1 MKFRKKSW
9 LAFLLMVVISLVLT
23 ACGGGNDDKAK
34 KDDSGDDGGGKKI
47 TIFQSK
53 VEISDQLEALAKE
66 YEKETGVKVE
76 IWGTTGDD
84 YFQQLQIKLNS
95 EQGPSIFTL
104 EGLRQA
110 QKLKSYVADLSDAEF
125 VPNIAPKM
133 ELKMD
138 DKVVGLPYG
147 VEGFGI
153 VYNKDLVKPEDVKD
167 YDSFVSTLQNLK
179 KQGINPFGLS
189 QEAYFLIGHM
199 SNYPFSLQEDNY
211 AFIDKMEAGDVTMAE
226 TPEFKEFG
234 KFMEAIREYSNS
246 PLDVTYDEEIGDF
259 ASGKTAMIH
268 QGNWAATMLADYDL
282 DFEVGMMPFPLAGND
297 KLAVGV
303 GAYWA
308 VNGTKDDAE
317 VQAAVDFLNWMVS
330 SETGQKY
337 IVEEFGFVPAMTNIE
352 ANNLDPLSQAV
363 LEASNSGETI
373 PWSHSYY
380 PPNLIVNDFTPATQ
394 QFFLNKDITGDQ
406 FIKSL
411 DNAFQN
417 AIK

>member
-9 LAFLLMVVISLVLT
+9 LAFLLMVVMSLVLT

-95 EQGPSIFTL
+95 DQGPSIFTL

-125 VPNIAPKM
+125 VANIAPKM

-167 YDSFVSTLQNLK
+167 YDSFVSTLQSLK

-226 TPEFKEFG
+226 TPEFKEFS

-259 ASGKTAMIH
+259 ATGKTAMIH